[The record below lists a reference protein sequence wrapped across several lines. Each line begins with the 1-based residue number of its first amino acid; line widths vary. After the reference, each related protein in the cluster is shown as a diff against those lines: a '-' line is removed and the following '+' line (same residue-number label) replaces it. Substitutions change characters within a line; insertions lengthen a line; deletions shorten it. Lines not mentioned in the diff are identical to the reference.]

1 MAVSPTYEQTAE
13 DIQHQAT
20 AQRYLEEIQQLN
32 QVMARDQQE
41 IELLQL
47 ETRGLLVD
55 MQATLRKIEAR

>member
-1 MAVSPTYEQTAE
+1 MAVSQTYEQTAE

-20 AQRYLEEIQQLN
+20 AQQYLEEIQQLN
-32 QVMARDQQE
+32 QVMTRDQQE

-47 ETRGLLVD
+47 ETRGLLAD

>member
-13 DIQHQAT
+13 DIQYQAT

-47 ETRGLLVD
+47 ETRGLLAD